1 MALSV
6 WDKIT
11 NRILLGYS
19 IPLLALLGLSVIVY
33 DSSTRTFQLQQESD
47 RIEQQIRQVNG
58 VVDGLNRMI
67 GHTRAYVIF
76 PGDQLAID
84 AYSEARQSFQNSVR
98 NATTIAAQFPEGSV
112 ARSQTQTDIATLARF
127 GEEADRNLQ
136 TIFRFVDE
144 NRLPQAREAV
154 RRTRIVDAVAQR
166 DRIITELETQLTR
179 NNQAVRNA
187 QDFLLR
193 LIVIGT
199 GLTILA
205 TLAAGLLTTLPLR
218 RQLPPVVAAATA
230 IAQGDLTQTIP
241 RTRDRT
247 EVGQLL
253 RAFEAMVAG
262 LNALI
267 TQAQRSGIQISTSTT
282 QIAAAG
288 RQLEATVNEQVAS
301 MHEVKATSRQIAATT
316 GELAQAMDD
325 VEGTAQS
332 TTQAAVG
339 SQENLNKIQSA
350 MQSLVGATQAIA
362 SKLKV
367 MDEKANNI
375 NNVVTTITKVADQ
388 TNLLSLNAAIEAEK
402 AGEYGAGFAVVA
414 REIRRLADQSAVAT
428 LEIEQMVKGMQSSV
442 SSGVMEMDRFSR
454 EVTQYVHEVGDIS
467 QQIASFI
474 HEVQGLGPQFAT
486 ISQRMDE
493 QYRGAEQISVAI
505 AQLSDA
511 HLQTMQSLQE
521 TNNALTQL
529 DDAAQGLQREI
540 SQFKV

>member
-1 MALSV
+1 MVRSF
-6 WDKIT
+6 WNRIS

-19 IPLLALLGLSVIVY
+19 IPLLALLGLSIVVY
-33 DSSTRTFQLQQESD
+33 DSTTRTFQLQQESD
-47 RIEQQIRQVNG
+47 RIERQIRGVNG
-58 VVDGLNRMI
+58 LIDGLNQMI
-67 GHTRAYVIF
+67 GITRAYVLF
-76 PGDQLAID
+76 PNEATTANQ
-84 AYSEARQSFQNSVR
+84 AYTAARQEFLDS
-98 NATTIAAQFPEGSV
+98 
-112 ARSQTQTDIATLARF
+112 ARSAATLSDAQTRSSVEELTQL
-127 GEEADRNLQ
+127 GEEYDRILQ
-136 TIFRFVDE
+136 NTFRLVSE
-144 NRLPQAREAV
+144 NRIPQAREEV
-154 RRTRIVDAVAQR
+154 RRPRIVDAVAQR
-166 DRIITELETQLTR
+166 DRVVSQLEGELNR
-179 NNQAVRNA
+179 NNEAVQNA

-205 TLAAGLLTTLPLR
+205 TLIAGLLVTLPLR
-218 RQLPPVVAAATA
+218 RQLPPIVDAATT
-230 IAQGDLTQTIP
+230 IAKGDLTQSIVTTKDP
-241 RTRDRT
+241 T
-247 EVGQLL
+247 EVGRLL
-253 RAFEAMVAG
+253 RAFREMTRG

-301 MHEVKATSRQIAATT
+301 MHEVKATSRQIASTA
-316 GELAQAMDD
+316 GELAKAMDD
-325 VEGTAQS
+325 VADTAQS
-332 TTQAAVG
+332 TTDSAVSSQA
-339 SQENLNKIQSA
+339 NLDKIQSA
-350 MQSLVGATQAIA
+350 MQNLVLATQSIS

-442 SSGVMEMDRFSR
+442 STGVMEMDRFSR
-454 EVTQYVHEVGDIS
+454 EVTQYVQEVGDIS
-467 QQIASFI
+467 LQIASFI
-474 HEVQGLGPQFAT
+474 GDVQGLTPQFST

-493 QYRGAEQISVAI
+493 QYRGAEQISTAI

-511 HLQTMQSLQE
+511 AFQTMQSLQE